1 MADEPTITMDVLQD
15 GYWDG
20 VYARRGDVITVPAQY
35 VDTLIVNQFAARREA
50 PTVDKPTKGS
60 KHGR

>member
-1 MADEPTITMDVLQD
+1 MMADEPTITMDVLQD

-20 VYARRGDVITVPAQY
+20 TYARRGDVITVPARY
-35 VDTLIVNQFAARREA
+35 VDTLIQHQFAVRREPDA
-50 PTVDKPTKGS
+50 PRPKGS

>member
-1 MADEPTITMDVLQD
+1 MADESTITMDVLQD

-20 VYARRGDVITVPAQY
+20 AYARRGDVITVPAQY
-35 VDTLIVNQFAARREA
+35 VDTLIVNSFAARRE
-50 PTVDKPTKGS
+50 PPVDKPTKGS